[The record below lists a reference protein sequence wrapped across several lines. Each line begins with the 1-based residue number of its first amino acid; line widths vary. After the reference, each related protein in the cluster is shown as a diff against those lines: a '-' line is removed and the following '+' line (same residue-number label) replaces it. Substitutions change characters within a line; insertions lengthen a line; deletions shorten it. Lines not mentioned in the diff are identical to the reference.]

1 MPLDPSSSL
10 PVRNLS
16 AVADN
21 HCSCSRFVVTLL
33 YVCPLISRLAASI
46 RGYKPYSFLC
56 IYQSF
61 FTLRSQL
68 YFLFQ
73 QTTMPIKTDTSIDQD
88 STSDLRNS
96 TSSSKFSTTEWTTVT
111 RSAAWRNATTVRNTT
126 NPSSKHLLTN
136 KNPIKMINKPK
147 TTTKI
152 NTVTHSIMP
161 QSIPHQPGTILENNE
176 DDNLNEVTLDDEVAF
191 FTNSPTIQ
199 DTITEES
206 FTNVF
211 TPTHYTCYGQ
221 EGFQLLQEQIF
232 PIIEQWTI
240 ANPDDQY
247 TNFWTSCIAQG
258 LNITSD
264 FNTTLS
270 LLQVSGLENYYHF
283 LLNSPP
289 LKSHFNFQWDNKI
302 IYLRLSTETHLLPN
316 KQTKGLPSHTCM
328 TLTTPPHC
336 LINQNL

>member
-1 MPLDPSSSL
+1 
-10 PVRNLS
+10 
-16 AVADN
+16 
-21 HCSCSRFVVTLL
+21 
-33 YVCPLISRLAASI
+33 
-46 RGYKPYSFLC
+46 
-56 IYQSF
+56 
-61 FTLRSQL
+61 
-68 YFLFQ
+68 
-73 QTTMPIKTDTSIDQD
+73 MPIKTDTSIDQD

-161 QSIPHQPGTILENNE
+161 QSIP
-176 DDNLNEVTLDDEVAF
+176 
-191 FTNSPTIQ
+191 IQ